1 MGAGV
6 TVLQGA
12 LRHHGLMD
20 SLTPT
25 QRDRGLQ
32 RLRRLTFGATAGGL
46 IAVVGV
52 GYAAAASYA
61 GKASSSGTGSTSTT
75 TTTTTDTT
83 TSPSATPSAS
93 SGGLQA
99 TPQAPTTGSGGSATV
114 TSGGS

>member
-1 MGAGV
+1 
-6 TVLQGA
+6 
-12 LRHHGLMD
+12 MD

-61 GKASSSGTGSTSTT
+61 GNASTSGTASTT
-75 TTTTTDTT
+75 TAATTTTDTT
-83 TSPSATPSAS
+83 TTPSTS
-93 SGGLQA
+93 SGGLQSV
-99 TPQAPTTGSGGSATV
+99 PQAPTTGSGGSATV

>member
-1 MGAGV
+1 
-6 TVLQGA
+6 
-12 LRHHGLMD
+12 MD

-61 GKASSSGTGSTSTT
+61 GKSSSTATAQN

-83 TSPSATPSAS
+83 TSSSSSSSTTSS
-93 SGGLQA
+93 SGLQSV
-99 TPQAPTTGSGGSATV
+99 PQAPTTGSGGSGTV
-114 TSGGS
+114 TTGGS

>member
-1 MGAGV
+1 
-6 TVLQGA
+6 
-12 LRHHGLMD
+12 MD

-61 GKASSSGTGSTSTT
+61 GKASSNGTASTTTT

-83 TSPSATPSAS
+83 TSPSATPSTS
-93 SGGLQA
+93 SGGGLQA
-99 TPQAPTTGSGGSATV
+99 TPQAPTTGSTGTATV

>member
-1 MGAGV
+1 
-6 TVLQGA
+6 
-12 LRHHGLMD
+12 MD

-61 GKASSSGTGSTSTT
+61 GKSSSTATAQS

-83 TSPSATPSAS
+83 TSPSATPSTS
-93 SGGLQA
+93 SGGGLQA
-99 TPQAPTTGSGGSATV
+99 TPQAPTTGSTGTATV

>member
-1 MGAGV
+1 
-6 TVLQGA
+6 
-12 LRHHGLMD
+12 MD

-61 GKASSSGTGSTSTT
+61 GKASSNSTAS

-83 TSPSATPSAS
+83 TSPSATPSTS
-93 SGGLQA
+93 SGGGLQA
-99 TPQAPTTGSGGSATV
+99 TPQAPTTGSTGTATV
-114 TSGGS
+114 ASGGS

>member
-1 MGAGV
+1 
-6 TVLQGA
+6 
-12 LRHHGLMD
+12 MD

-61 GKASSSGTGSTSTT
+61 GKASSNSTAS

-83 TSPSATPSAS
+83 TSPSATPSTS
-93 SGGLQA
+93 SGGGL
-99 TPQAPTTGSGGSATV
+99 QAPTTGSTGTATV
-114 TSGGS
+114 ASGGS